1 MPERARPM
9 DRPPAYDIACG
20 DIRKNARERI
30 RVSLHE
36 FNGTDC
42 VSLRVWFDPGN
53 AHRPDEMRPSAK
65 GLTVATR
72 LIPEILAA
80 LTEADRQAR
89 EAGLLPTA
97 DDAAGRGT

>member
-36 FNGTDC
+36 YNGTDC
-42 VSLRVWFDPGN
+42 LSVRVWYDPGN

-65 GLTVATR
+65 GLTVAAR
-72 LIPEILAA
+72 LVPDIIAA
-80 LTEADRQAR
+80 LQEAERQALA
-89 EAGLLPTA
+89 AGLLPLKA
-97 DDAAGRGT
+97 EG

>member
-36 FNGTDC
+36 YNGTDC
-42 VSLRVWFDPGN
+42 LSVRFGWLVDSWMPRPVTAGDPAVP
-53 AHRPDEMRPSAK
+53 AHR
-65 GLTVATR
+65 GG
-72 LIPEILAA
+72 IP
-80 LTEADRQAR
+80 
-89 EAGLLPTA
+89 
-97 DDAAGRGT
+97 